1 MVLRQH
7 RKDLEDLWDQ
17 VGQGDPVAKHEDKW
31 DFTNS
36 CRLNHK

>member
-17 VGQGDPVAKHEDKW
+17 VGQGDPVGETKRQM
-31 DFTNS
+31 
-36 CRLNHK
+36 RLY